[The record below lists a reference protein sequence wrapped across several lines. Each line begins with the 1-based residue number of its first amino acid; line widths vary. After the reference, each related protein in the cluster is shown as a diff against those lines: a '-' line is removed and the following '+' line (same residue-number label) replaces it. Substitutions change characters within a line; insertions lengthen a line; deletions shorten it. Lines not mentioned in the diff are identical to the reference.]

1 MSRSPDPKKAKT
13 AFDSVHLHGW
23 GIWTALT
30 TETNQV
36 LNGQKVRVFETWYTP
51 DDLPSAGGQMSR
63 LKAIQR
69 GRSTPKPFHQFE
81 RVHPARS
88 KFLAAGPTIGRV
100 AGFVKYDPGAAEH
113 IVTQGRY
120 TLRDPNAS
128 DALARTA
135 PKASTEDGV
144 MMTPTRI
151 VRMIGIAGLVGW
163 MGMVGWVAKT
173 TQAQNGGQNP
183 APLPPA
189 ATMPDESAQGGARNA
204 QGAEQR
210 RPGTP
215 ADRTRFGSLLGSRD
229 SLRLPRCPR
238 PEASRGERV
247 TVSSAR
253 PGYLAPTQQSS
264 AASEPAGIRTLT
276 ENQPAP
282 SSDDPEQ
289 SAQSFVQRNQ
299 KEAED
304 HLRALTAEA
313 QQLRARLAKLESG
326 IKKWQCLVNALKS
339 SQGQPITS
347 TANAPGAEDAGDLE
361 PIKPSQAG
369 GARVDKRV
377 KWATATS
384 AATGAGAQPAPA
396 ADPPQQLPA
405 AQPPQV
411 VVPGSVPR

>member
-1 MSRSPDPKKAKT
+1 
-13 AFDSVHLHGW
+13 
-23 GIWTALT
+23 
-30 TETNQV
+30 
-36 LNGQKVRVFETWYTP
+36 
-51 DDLPSAGGQMSR
+51 
-63 LKAIQR
+63 
-69 GRSTPKPFHQFE
+69 
-81 RVHPARS
+81 
-88 KFLAAGPTIGRV
+88 
-100 AGFVKYDPGAAEH
+100 
-113 IVTQGRY
+113 
-120 TLRDPNAS
+120 
-128 DALARTA
+128 
-135 PKASTEDGV
+135 
-144 MMTPTRI
+144 MMTPARI
-151 VRMIGIAGLVGW
+151 LRMIGIAGLVGW

-183 APLPPA
+183 APLPQT
-189 ATMPDESAQGGARNA
+189 ATMPENLPKEGQETPKARSN
-204 QGAEQR
+204 
-210 RPGTP
+210 
-215 ADRTRFGSLLGSRD
+215 DV
-229 SLRLPRCPR
+229 
-238 PEASRGERV
+238 PEALPIPPASGA
-247 TVSSAR
+247 SSKPESVPPPPLPAAGAHLAAKES
-253 PGYLAPTQQSS
+253 PSPPPDMGDLAPTQQSS

-326 IKKWQCLVNALKS
+326 IKKWQCLVSALKS
-339 SQGQPITS
+339 SQGQPVTS

-411 VVPGSVPR
+411 VAPGSVPR